1 VKGGAVRVEVGDGQG
16 LPSRRTRRGMA
27 TAKSGVAGAGV
38 GDGVGIACR
47 RPRKG
52 RTTAKGGAAGV
63 GDGLG
68 LPSRRARERVATAE
82 HGEAGVE
89 AGGPELP
96 SRRSGNGRSRRRLVG
111 WTAAAAKR
119 RVRRTWCGGKLKTG
133 VPVGCHFIAG
143 NWVPGSQQLF
153 LGQVNSF
160 SVLCFFLD

>member
-1 VKGGAVRVEVGDGQG
+1 
-16 LPSRRTRRGMA
+16 MA

-47 RPRKG
+47 RLRKG

-89 AGGPELP
+89 AGPEVP
-96 SRRSGNGRSRRRLVG
+96 SRRPGNGRSRRPGRRSRRRLVG
-111 WTAAAAKR
+111 RTAAAAKR